1 MPNYPQLSYDTS
13 DTELYKTDAYSGTDA
28 DLDNT
33 APVSYADG
41 YTSTINLTSKL
52 GAIIDFKFLGNNGT
66 DDLVLKLY
74 RRRDSTWNGG
84 EILIDQKTIDN
95 DGTEDIY
102 SYVINSPGVYR
113 FSMQSSGGS
122 TTFDIDVECRYWRY
136 IISTS

>member
-1 MPNYPQLSYDTS
+1 MANYPQLSYDTT
-13 DTELYKTDAYSGTDA
+13 DTELYKTNAYSGTDA

-33 APVSYADG
+33 APVSDADG
-41 YTSTINLTSKL
+41 YTSTIDLTSKL
-52 GAIIDFKFLGNNGT
+52 GVIIDFKFLGTNGT

-74 RRRDSTWNGG
+74 RRRNSTWDGD

-102 SYVINSPGVYR
+102 SYSINSPGYYR
-113 FSMQSSGGS
+113 FSLQSAGGT